1 MTKYDQYTY
10 LNNISY
16 YAHIIDQDYTIV
28 FVNDNFTNLMGLSA
42 EKLVGEKCYHLLHH
56 YLFPCT
62 WKSVPE
68 TECPHR
74 QVFRTGRPMC
84 GTHQYKMPNGSKS
97 FFEISASP
105 IKDENGSVVRII
117 CISKKLTKQV
127 EL

>member
-1 MTKYDQYTY
+1 
-10 LNNISY
+10 
-16 YAHIIDQDYTIV
+16 
-28 FVNDNFTNLMGLSA
+28 MGLPV

-56 YLFPCT
+56 NLFPCTT

-74 QVFRTGRPMC
+74 QVLGTGRPMC
-84 GTHQYKMPNGSKS
+84 VTQQYKMPDGSKR

-105 IKDENGSVVRII
+105 MKDENGSVVRIL
-117 CISKKLTKQV
+117 CISKDLSKQV